1 MSYKTKKTVP
11 TDGQEDVLLS
21 EDEEYS
27 LSTKLSHLTQS
38 RLQKFNL
45 SSPAITNSPS
55 SALAFD
61 LLIKKNPFEKDFKF
75 KQGSKKSS
83 SEVSPHSTEPNS
95 KPGYNFSKAVK
106 QHAENEIVGVRAI
119 QSADISFDG
128 SPRCSESGI
137 SEIHGRDKRAN
148 SVDVRDP
155 TSFRKGI
162 LKLGTRSRF
171 FKDTE
176 SRDPSPHKLSKSTK
190 SSSFRLPKKD
200 DKTKPAPMKGSASPF
215 KKSRTLIKNKFSNS

>member
-1 MSYKTKKTVP
+1 MSYRSKKTVP

-21 EDEEYS
+21 EDEECS
-27 LSTKLSHLTQS
+27 LSTKLSNLTQS
-38 RLQKFNL
+38 RLQKFNI
-45 SSPAITNSPS
+45 SSPAMTNSPS
-55 SALAFD
+55 SALTFD
-61 LLIKKNPFEKDFKF
+61 FLIKKNPFETDFKF
-75 KQGSKKSS
+75 KQESKKSS
-83 SEVSPHSTEPNS
+83 SEVSPHSTADPNS
-95 KPGYNFSKAVK
+95 KPGCNFSKAIK
-106 QHAENEIVGVRAI
+106 HHTENEIIGVRAI

-137 SEIHGRDKRAN
+137 MELHQGRDKRAN

-155 TSFRKGI
+155 TSLRKGI

-176 SRDPSPHKLSKSTK
+176 SKDPSPRKLSKATK

-200 DKTKPAPMKGSASPF
+200 DKAKPGLAKGNASPF
-215 KKSRTLIKNKFSNS
+215 KKSRTLTKK